1 MSDKLKNITNDIELN
16 KNLKEIDKE
25 EFLKIV
31 EWLKEKTN
39 NFSVFPK
46 EILEKN
52 SQLLLVIRCL
62 LGMKKKEFAE
72 NLGICEETLR
82 LVGLGRRK
90 LGKKTIEKIAEKLN
104 SLFKEKEIDIQKA
117 FKLFHL
123 DTLPNQSDLRVEQ
136 IKSELE
142 KMNLPDDLRKM
153 NEEQFIS
160 ITNWLKEK
168 SDNFKKLPEE
178 IFLANNQLI
187 LVLRCALG
195 MTRPTFAKK
204 VGINV
209 TTLKLVETKR
219 QQNKITTLKIARKW
233 CEKVNA
239 FLSSL
244 NEKIDE
250 TKSLALWKEVKRHV
264 EETPEEEIK
273 LIRKELESL
282 NFPSIKSMNE
292 DDAEKL
298 FLWMREKTNNFKEI
312 SLPLFL
318 SNPSLIIFFLRCF
331 TGLSQKDFSKMIGA
345 TKDFIRHLENGRE
358 KIIHAGPALR
368 WLPKINEIL
377 NSKQTS
383 LEEFKRNFEKIAF
396 KKQEEVEKRESFREL
411 TKEEFLLKIKELKE
425 KSNNFKEINKVLKE
439 DARNLFLLR
448 VLFKMRIKELAEV
461 LKIER
466 EEVKRWES
474 GEGRMTPE
482 IREKIAK
489 FFEEKLKNFSFDEN
503 IVAKNFEEMSK
514 IKTSLNPEP
523 LIRNGLRIIE
533 NLPPT
538 LLEEEIIKVLKEK
551 GLPFQLHA
559 TIECTIP
566 INVDFAIPNKDAP
579 RKVIEVSEMN
589 TSRRNILNKIEIIDH
604 RFQHIKR
611 KDPAIQTTMII
622 KSDKFF
628 NEERKEKVKD
638 SLLNT
643 DVLILGNS
651 IEEIREEVKKLLGW

>member
-1 MSDKLKNITNDIELN
+1 MSDKLKNITNDIEFN

-39 NFSVFPK
+39 NFSVFPE

-72 NLGICEETLR
+72 NLGICEDTLWLVEAGKRR
-82 LVGLGRRK
+82 LRK
-90 LGKKTIEKIAEKLN
+90 ETIEKIVEKLN
-104 SLFKEKEIDIQKA
+104 SLFKEKEVNIEEAVRWFLINT
-117 FKLFHL
+117 FP
-123 DTLPNQSDLRVEQ
+123 DTQNPKIEEIRKELKQ
-136 IKSELE
+136 I
-142 KMNLPDDLRKM
+142 NLPDDLRKM
-153 NEEQFIS
+153 DENQFEKVVS
-160 ITNWLKEK
+160 WLKEK
-168 SDNFKKLPEE
+168 TDNFKKFPEE

-187 LVLRCALG
+187 LILRCVLG

-209 TTLKLVETKR
+209 TTLRFIETKR
-219 QQNKITTLKIARKW
+219 QQNQITTFKIARKW

-244 NEKIDE
+244 NEKVDE
-250 TKSLALWKEVKRHV
+250 SKSLTLWKEVKRHV

-292 DDAEKL
+292 DDVEKL

-331 TGLSQKDFSKMIGA
+331 TGLSQQDFSKTIGA
-345 TKDFIRHLENGRE
+345 TKDFIRRVESGRE

-383 LEEFKRNFEKIAF
+383 LEEFKRNFEKIVF
-396 KKQEEVEKRESFREL
+396 KKQEEVEKRKSFREL

-425 KSNNFKEINKVLKE
+425 KSNNFEEINKVLKE

-448 VLFKMRIKELAEV
+448 VLLKMRIKELARV
-461 LKIER
+461 LKIDR
-466 EEVKRWES
+466 KEVKRWES
-474 GEGRMTPE
+474 GKRRMNPE
-482 IREKIAK
+482 TREKIAK
-489 FFEEKLKNFSFDEN
+489 FFEEKLKNFSFDKN
-503 IVAKNFEEMSK
+503 IVAKKFEEMNK
-514 IKTSLNPEP
+514 IKTSLDPEP

-538 LLEEEIIKVLKEK
+538 LLEEEIIEVLREK

-579 RKVIEVSEMN
+579 RKIIEVSEMN

-611 KDPAIQTTMII
+611 KDPAIQTIMII

-628 NEERKEKVKD
+628 NGERKEKVKD

-651 IEEIREEVKKLLGW
+651 IEEIREEVKKSLEK